1 MTKRNLTLG
10 TASGRLGS
18 VVYFRRRGQQIARVL
33 VSSINDKKSLPQC
46 LQRARFANYVGAWRM
61 LRPYVEQSW
70 RGVSRYGSPENAF
83 YHHNRQLMPTC
94 SKGMS
99 RAGSAF
105 PPLGL
110 VTCGS
115 LNVSTSFAQRGSQIQ
130 SGSKPLAAW
139 SFILPSAI
147 ADPTTKGELFDAIK
161 SASVGM
167 EDNDI
172 VHILAIAYPWG
183 TNSIRLVESAE
194 EVAPQVY
201 HVSLSRAEANVS
213 LSSACPWLR
222 VGYALTFDDLP
233 AIGIDLDSNLLPPDP
248 TYGVIDYVMT
258 AYVERPRNPQYARF
272 TRSKFSAHPDIY
284 EPLQSLCNYTDAAVL
299 FAETFRNV

>member
-70 RGVSRYGSPENAF
+70 RGVSRYGSQENAF

-110 VTCGS
+110 VTYGS
-115 LNVSTSFAQRGSQIQ
+115 LNVSTSFAPRGSQIQ
-130 SGSKPLAAW
+130 SGNKPLAAW
-139 SFILPSAI
+139 SFLLSGAI
-147 ADPTTKGELFDAIK
+147 DDPTTKGELFDAIK
-161 SASVGM
+161 SASIGM
-167 EDNDI
+167 EDDDV
-172 VHILAIAYPWG
+172 VHLLAVAYGW
-183 TNSIRLVESAE
+183 SDSYFHLVESAE
-194 EVAPQVY
+194 EVTPEVF
-201 HVSLSRAEANVS
+201 HVSLSKADVNVA

-222 VGYALTFDDLP
+222 VGYALTFDDQH
-233 AIGIDLDSNLLPPDP
+233 AIGIDLDGNSLPAEPAS
-248 TYGVIDYVMT
+248 GVVDYVMT
-258 AYVERPRNPQYARF
+258 AFVERPRNPQFARF

-299 FAETFRNV
+299 FADTFRNV